1 MLVTVVNSAIVVDST
16 SRRNVNMTAA
26 ATCLSRKGYGIL
38 KAALEEDELEHL
50 RKTMTVKPFNNA
62 QQLPQ
67 SSNSNE
73 GFPVYSESS
82 TRIYVPKAFGLAEY
96 GLPDITKFNEGQDIS
111 IEFNGSLRPEQS
123 EPVNAYMKAAKDPTR
138 MGGIINLVCGQGKCL
153 GWDTPVVMYN
163 GEVKMVQDVR
173 VGDKL
178 MGDDSTMRTVVS
190 ICSGREQM
198 YRVIN
203 RLDGTSYEVN
213 KSHIISLV
221 NKETLQKIDI
231 SIADYVGGVRTNPDA
246 REMLYGY
253 KAHVDRFHAFA
264 CNTTFPSF
272 ICGCRHHQRGVATT
286 DATPHVPLVYMLA
299 SKEVRFAYLRGLAT
313 GCGDKSLKP
322 GYLTFMTKVATDQI
336 KFIAQSLG
344 LFTYMFKGYVCVSIH
359 MFDKMAKAGGN
370 LCVGI
375 EDCMYPID
383 VVELEEASYYGFEL
397 TGNNRRFLLG
407 DFTVT
412 HNTVC
417 ALYII
422 ATLKKKALIVVH
434 KDFLLNQWKE
444 RIDQFLPSAKV
455 GLIKAKTCDVDGKDI
470 VIGSL
475 QSLSMKTY
483 DAAVFDGF
491 GLICV
496 DECHRTGAEVFSR
509 VYKRINVRYS
519 LGLSATVNRKDGL
532 SKVFKWH
539 IGGIVY
545 KGSKRKD
552 AVQVYIEHFDHPSE
566 KYSKE
571 VLMYNGS
578 VNMSRMINNICDF
591 QPRVAYLVG
600 RIREIVANEPKR
612 KILVLSDRRKHLEA
626 IKDCLDCLD
635 CQDDI
640 TSGFY
645 YGGMKPSDL
654 KESEEQQVLLATYAF
669 CAEGLDVPK
678 LDTLILGSPKSDIVQ
693 SLGRILREKERDR
706 LHVPMVIDIV
716 DSFSIFPSQAAK
728 RMKYY
733 KNQKYEVHVRGEE
746 RQPFPKKLEIANF
759 QGVCAIQE
767 VS

>member
-1 MLVTVVNSAIVVDST
+1 M
-16 SRRNVNMTAA
+16 AA
-26 ATCLSRKGYGIL
+26 ATSLSSKGYGIL
-38 KAALEEDELEHL
+38 KTALEEGELDHL
-50 RKTMTVKPFNNA
+50 RKSMTVKPFNNA

-67 SSNSNE
+67 NNNNDE

-82 TRIYVPKAFGLAEY
+82 TRIYLPKAYGLAEY
-96 GLPDITKFNEGQDIS
+96 GLPEVTKLNEGEDIS

-123 EPVNAYMKAAKDPTR
+123 EPVDAYMKAARDPAR

-153 GWDTPVVMYN
+153 GWDTPVIMYN
-163 GEVKMVQDVR
+163 GDVKMVQDVR
-173 VGDKL
+173 VGDTL
-178 MGDDSTMRTVVS
+178 MGDDSTVRMVVS
-190 ICSGREQM
+190 TCTGREKM
-198 YRVIN
+198 YRVVN
-203 RLDGTSYEVN
+203 RLDGTCYTVN

-221 NKETLQKIDI
+221 NKTTLQKSDI
-231 SIADYVGGVRTNPDA
+231 TISEYIGLSNQD
-246 REMLYGY
+246 REDFYGY
-253 KAHVDRFHAFA
+253 KAPVDHFHAFT

-272 ICGCRHHQRGVATT
+272 MSGCRHNQRDVNETA
-286 DATPHVPLVYMLA
+286 PHVPLVYMLA
-299 SKEVRFAYLRGLAT
+299 SKEVRFAYLRGLAAS
-313 GCGDKSLKP
+313 CGDRTLKP
-322 GYLTFMTKVATDQI
+322 GYLTFLTKVATNQI
-336 KFIAQSLG
+336 KFMAQSLG
-344 LFTYMFKGYVCVSIH
+344 LFTYKFKGYICLSAH
-359 MFDKMAKAGGN
+359 MFDKMAQGGGGN
-370 LCVGI
+370 FRIGI
-375 EDCMYPID
+375 EDCMFPID
-383 VVELEEASYYGFEL
+383 VVELEENNYYGFEL
-397 TGNNRRFLLG
+397 QGTNRRFLLG

-455 GLIKAKTCDVDGKDI
+455 GLIKAKTCDIEGKDV

-483 DAAVFDGF
+483 DATVFDGF

-552 AVQVYIEHFDHPSE
+552 VVQIFIDNFDHPSE
-566 KYSKE
+566 MYCKE

-591 QPRVAYLVG
+591 QPRVEYLVN
-600 RIREIVANEPKR
+600 RIREILAKEPKR
-612 KILVLSDRRKHLEA
+612 KVLVLSDRRKHLEA
-626 IKDCLDCLD
+626 IKSCLDGSND
-635 CQDDI
+635 EI

-645 YGGMKPSDL
+645 YGGMKPSEL
-654 KESEEQQVLLATYAF
+654 KVSEEQQVLLATYAF

-678 LDTLILGSPKSDIVQ
+678 LDTLILGSPKSDIIQ

-716 DSFSIFPSQAAK
+716 DSFSIFPSQAGK

-733 KNQKYEVHVRGEE
+733 KAQKYDVHGTNHSSRN
-746 RQPFPKKLEIANF
+746 KKQEIANF
-759 QGVCAIQE
+759 QGVCAIE
-767 VS
+767 EHA